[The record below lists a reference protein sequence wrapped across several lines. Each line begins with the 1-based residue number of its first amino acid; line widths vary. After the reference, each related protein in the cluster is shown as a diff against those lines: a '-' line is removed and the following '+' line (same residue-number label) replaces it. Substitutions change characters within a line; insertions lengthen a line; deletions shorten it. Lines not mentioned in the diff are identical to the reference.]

1 MATLLGIPGT
11 IGEILMYTVLNIT
24 QALFM
29 FKSPNIHNAS
39 ALVDLE
45 ASKNDE
51 VIIGDMSEYEDWT
64 SVDNKKLVN
73 IYKALNDGQPPVN
86 VTRRQLVQL
95 IIEKINARPPRV
107 VNEIQLDCQCDV
119 ADKER
124 KTTKE
129 DLRFIFKPNSYTP
142 ERLQ

>member
-1 MATLLGIPGT
+1 MATLLGVPGI
-11 IGEILMYTVLNIT
+11 IGEILMYTVLNVT

-29 FKSPNIHNAS
+29 FKSPNIHNAA

-45 ASKNDE
+45 TSKNDE

-64 SVDNKKLVN
+64 SVDNKKLVS

-95 IIEKINARPPRV
+95 IIEKINAKSPRV

-124 KTTKE
+124 KSSKE
-129 DLRFIFKPNSYTP
+129 DLKFKFKPNSYAP